1 MGPLLGQISG
11 PILGPFCGPNFGPQ
25 IGALLINLIQTLR
38 FAGSFWSREMD
49 PKSAPESN
57 PKRPNLSFELSPQ
70 MASKLA
76 RSARSGAR
84 AAPSKRYGMKPV
96 RGHWPDKDMG
106 SFAGE
111 RLLGSRKEE
120 SFRSESN
127 LSHCDDACHARI
139 LPRFRCAHRPEHFLQ
154 RSMKAHCQRG

>member
-1 MGPLLGQISG
+1 MGPFMGQVSG
-11 PILGPFCGPNFGPQ
+11 AILGPFCGPNFGPQ
-25 IGALLINLIQTLR
+25 IGALLNTSASIRGLIL
-38 FAGSFWSREMD
+38 AREMD
-49 PKSAPESN
+49 PKSALESN
-57 PKRPNLSFELSPQ
+57 PKWLNLNFELNPQ

-84 AAPSKRYGMKPV
+84 AAPSKRYGMRPV

-111 RLLGSRKEE
+111 RLLGSRKKKIRNKN
-120 SFRSESN
+120 S
-127 LSHCDDACHARI
+127 LSRCDDACHARV

-154 RSMKAHCQRG
+154 RSMKAHCQRC

>member
-11 PILGPFCGPNFGPQ
+11 PILGPFRGPNLGPQ
-25 IGALLINLIQTLR
+25 NGALLINLIQTLR

-49 PKSAPESN
+49 PKLAPESN
-57 PKRPNLSFELSPQ
+57 PKRPNFNFELSPQ

-106 SFAGE
+106 SFPGE

-120 SFRSESN
+120 SLGKIS
-127 LSHCDDACHARI
+127 LSHCDDACHARF
-139 LPRFRCAHRPEHFLQ
+139 LPRFRCAYRPEHCLQ
-154 RSMKAHCQRG
+154 RSMKARCQTC